1 MNYQDLFVEKYRPH
15 KLEDMILEPKAEAY
29 FSKLVEQK
37 NIPNLLLYGKPGG
50 GKTTLA
56 RVIAKELDWETLEL
70 NASDENGVDTIR
82 EKVATFCNTAS
93 LDGAKKLVIFEEA
106 DGLSSAGGN
115 GSSAQ
120 QILKNLIEESSD
132 TVRFIMTVNDFSKM
146 DAAIKSRMECINI
159 VPPNDPKVII
169 RKLVKICKAEGIG
182 FDVPDAN
189 QIPDANARLAATA
202 FYRIYK
208 DFYPDVRK
216 MVDCIQRH
224 SLNEDHKLVYDG
236 DETAKAEVLANDLI
250 DGLLHC
256 FFYNPVEDGRINAE
270 LINLRSYVIS
280 VEDSFGA
287 DYHAVMK
294 KMVLNLVNRK
304 QIIESEKI
312 PGAMVRE
319 LILEIQDR
327 MKWYSMVL
335 DKELHFFA
343 MLISLAKI
351 MHEYKA

>member
-1 MNYQDLFVEKYRPH
+1 MNYQDLFVEKYRPT
-15 KLEDMILEPKAEAY
+15 KLDDIVLDERNMEY
-29 FSKLVEQK
+29 FSKLLKSK

-56 RVIAKELDWETLEL
+56 RVIAKELGWEKLEL
-70 NASDENGVDTIR
+70 NASDENGVDAIR
-82 EKVATFCNTAS
+82 EKVSTFCNTAS
-93 LDGAKKLVIFEEA
+93 LDGEKKLVIFEEA

-132 TVRFIMTVNDFSKM
+132 TVRFIMTVNDIYKM
-146 DAAIKSRMECINI
+146 DAAIKSRMECVNI
-159 VPPNDPKVII
+159 VPPKGLDEAYKAIM
-169 RKLVKICKAEGIG
+169 RRLYAICKAEGIT
-182 FDVPDAN
+182 FDYDKNSGIASLP
-189 QIPDANARLAATA
+189 L
-202 FYRIYK
+202 YRIAK
-208 DFYPDVRK
+208 DFYPDMRK
-216 MVDCIQRH
+216 MVDCIQRN
-224 SLNEDHKLVYDG
+224 SLNDEHKLIYNG
-236 DETAKAEVLANDLI
+236 EETAKAEVLANDLI
-250 DGLLHC
+250 DGLFHC

-280 VEDSFGA
+280 MEDSFGA

-294 KMVLNLVNRK
+294 RMVLNLVNRK
-304 QIIESEKI
+304 QILESEKI

-351 MHEYKA
+351 MHEYKKDE

>member
-1 MNYQDLFVEKYRPH
+1 MNYQDLFVEKYRPR
-15 KLEDMILEPKAEAY
+15 KLEDMILQPQTEAY
-29 FSKLVEQK
+29 FSKLIEQK

-56 RVIAKELDWETLEL
+56 RVVARELDWETLEL

-132 TVRFIMTVNDFSKM
+132 TVRFIMTVNDISKM

-159 VPPNDPKVII
+159 VPPNDAKVIC
-169 RKLVKICKAEGIG
+169 RKLVKICRAEGIN
-182 FDVPDAN
+182 FDVPESNLISD
-189 QIPDANARLAATA
+189 TV

-224 SLNEDHKLVYDG
+224 SLNDDHKLLYDG
-236 DETAKAEVLANDLI
+236 EETAKAEVLANDLI

-280 VEDSFGA
+280 MEDSFGA

-294 KMVLNLVNRK
+294 RMVLNLVNRK
-304 QIIESEKI
+304 QILESEKV

-351 MHEYKA
+351 MHEYKKDE